1 MKQIIE
7 KLTFN
12 TNAGNILEITEKIL
26 EKISILNLNSG
37 LINLSILHTSCSLM
51 IQENADNTVL
61 VDIKNY
67 LNKIVPENTN
77 YAHSTEGPDDMP
89 AHLKTLL
96 TQTNLTLSLKNKNLI
111 LGTWQGIF
119 LIEHRKQNKIRDVMF
134 HFLGE

>member
-12 TNAGNILEITEKIL
+12 TGAGKILEITEKIL
-26 EKISILNLNSG
+26 EKINILNLNSG

>member
-12 TNAGNILEITEKIL
+12 TDAGNILEITEKIL
-26 EKISILNLNSG
+26 EKINILNLNSG

-77 YAHSTEGPDDMP
+77 YVHSTEGPDDMP

>member
-26 EKISILNLNSG
+26 EKINILNLNSG

-67 LNKIVPENTN
+67 LNKIAPENTN

>member
-26 EKISILNLNSG
+26 EKINILNLNSG

-67 LNKIVPENTN
+67 LNEIVPENTN
-77 YAHSTEGPDDMP
+77 YAHSAEGSDDMP

>member
-26 EKISILNLNSG
+26 EKINILNLNSG

-119 LIEHRKQNKIRDVMF
+119 LIEHRKQNKIRNVMF

>member
-12 TNAGNILEITEKIL
+12 TDAGNILEITERIL
-26 EKISILNLNSG
+26 EKINILNLNSG

-119 LIEHRKQNKIRDVMF
+119 LIEHRKQNKIRNVMF

>member
-26 EKISILNLNSG
+26 EKINILNLNSG

-77 YAHSTEGPDDMP
+77 YVHSTEGPDDMP

>member
-12 TNAGNILEITEKIL
+12 TDAGNILEITEKIL
-26 EKISILNLNSG
+26 EKINILNLNSG
-37 LINLSILHTSCSLM
+37 LINLSILHTSSSLM

>member
-12 TNAGNILEITEKIL
+12 TDAGNILEITERIL
-26 EKISILNLNSG
+26 EKINILNLNSG

-67 LNKIVPENTN
+67 LNEIVPENTN
-77 YAHSTEGPDDMP
+77 YAHSAEGSDDMP

>member
-1 MKQIIE
+1 MKQVIE

-12 TNAGNILEITEKIL
+12 TDAGNILEITEKIL
-26 EKISILNLNSG
+26 EKINILNLNSG

-77 YAHSTEGPDDMP
+77 YVHSTEGPDDMP

>member
-12 TNAGNILEITEKIL
+12 TNAGNILEITQKIL
-26 EKISILNLNSG
+26 EKINILNLNSG

>member
-12 TNAGNILEITEKIL
+12 TKAGNILEITEKIL

-67 LNKIVPENTN
+67 LNEIVPENTN
-77 YAHSTEGPDDMP
+77 YAHSAEGSDDMP

>member
-12 TNAGNILEITEKIL
+12 TDAGNILEITEKIL
-26 EKISILNLNSG
+26 EKINILNLNSG

-77 YAHSTEGPDDMP
+77 YVHSTEGPDDMP

-96 TQTNLTLSLKNKNLI
+96 TQTNLTLSLKNKTLI

-119 LIEHRKQNKIRDVMF
+119 LIEHRKQNKIRDIMF

>member
-12 TNAGNILEITEKIL
+12 TDAGNILEITEKIL
-26 EKISILNLNSG
+26 EKINILNLNSG

-77 YAHSTEGPDDMP
+77 YVHSTEGPDDMP

-119 LIEHRKQNKIRDVMF
+119 LIEHRKQNKIRDIMF

>member
-12 TNAGNILEITEKIL
+12 TDAGNILEITERIL
-26 EKISILNLNSG
+26 EKINILNLNSG

>member
-26 EKISILNLNSG
+26 EKINILNLNSG

-67 LNKIVPENTN
+67 LNKIVPENAN
-77 YAHSTEGPDDMP
+77 YAHSTEGSDDMP

>member
-12 TNAGNILEITEKIL
+12 TSAGNILEITQKIL
-26 EKISILNLNSG
+26 EKINILNLNSG

>member
-26 EKISILNLNSG
+26 EKINILNLNSG

-67 LNKIVPENTN
+67 LNKIVPENKN
-77 YAHSTEGPDDMP
+77 YAHSTEGSDDMP

>member
-26 EKISILNLNSG
+26 EKINILNLNCG

-67 LNKIVPENTN
+67 LNKIVPEDTN
-77 YAHSTEGPDDMP
+77 YAHSTEGSDDMP

>member
-1 MKQIIE
+1 MLFRSNE
-7 KLTFN
+7 
-12 TNAGNILEITEKIL
+12 
-26 EKISILNLNSG
+26 
-37 LINLSILHTSCSLM
+37 
-51 IQENADNTVL
+51 
-61 VDIKNY
+61 
-67 LNKIVPENTN
+67 IVPENTN
-77 YAHSTEGPDDMP
+77 YAHSAEGSDDMP

>member
-1 MKQIIE
+1 M
-7 KLTFN
+7 
-12 TNAGNILEITEKIL
+12 GNILEITEKIL
-26 EKISILNLNSG
+26 EKINILNLNSG

>member
-12 TNAGNILEITEKIL
+12 TDAGNILEITEKIL
-26 EKISILNLNSG
+26 EKINILNLNSG

-67 LNKIVPENTN
+67 LNKIVPENKN
-77 YAHSTEGPDDMP
+77 YAHSTEGSDDMP

>member
-12 TNAGNILEITEKIL
+12 TDAGNILEITEKIL
-26 EKISILNLNSG
+26 EKINILNLNSG

-67 LNKIVPENTN
+67 LNKIVPENKN

>member
-26 EKISILNLNSG
+26 EKINILNLNSG

>member
-7 KLTFN
+7 KVSFHT
-12 TNAGNILEITEKIL
+12 TGEQILEITDEIVKRID
-26 EKISILNLNSG
+26 NLRLSSG
-37 LINLSILHTSCSLM
+37 LLNLSILHTSCSLM

-61 VDIKNY
+61 TDIKNY
-67 LNKIVPENTN
+67 LNEIVPTNKN
-77 YAHSTEGPDDMP
+77 YAHNTEGIDDMP

-96 TQTNLTLSLKNKNLI
+96 TQTNLTLSLKNRKLI

-119 LIEHRKQNKIRDVMF
+119 LIEHRSQNKVRNIMF

>member
-26 EKISILNLNSG
+26 EKINILNLNSG

-77 YAHSTEGPDDMP
+77 YAHSTEGLMICRRISK
-89 AHLKTLL
+89 LY
-96 TQTNLTLSLKNKNLI
+96 
-111 LGTWQGIF
+111 
-119 LIEHRKQNKIRDVMF
+119 
-134 HFLGE
+134 

>member
-26 EKISILNLNSG
+26 EKINILNLNSG

-67 LNKIVPENTN
+67 LNEIVPENTN

>member
-12 TNAGNILEITEKIL
+12 TDAGNILEITEKIL
-26 EKISILNLNSG
+26 EKINILNLNSG

-67 LNKIVPENTN
+67 LNEIVPENKN
-77 YAHSTEGPDDMP
+77 YAHSTEGSDDMP